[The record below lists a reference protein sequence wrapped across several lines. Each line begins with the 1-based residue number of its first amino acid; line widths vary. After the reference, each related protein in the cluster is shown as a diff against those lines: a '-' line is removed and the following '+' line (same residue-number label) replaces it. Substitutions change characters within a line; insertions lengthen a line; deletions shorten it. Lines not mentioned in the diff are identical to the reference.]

1 MIKIPIINT
10 INTRKKY
17 ANKRSTIK
25 KVPSKKETNN
35 KKSHSF
41 IFNYSGLNNALL
53 KYNSNKDNKNTAE
66 EKSYL
71 TEEQNKVQKKSMEY
85 SDKNSSLTKLKEMN
99 CDMDLILT
107 GIKTNLEGSTVN
119 TDKKI
124 INADRF
130 INQINNKN
138 NKSNNLVFNNKRN
151 EPSNKSYENLKYSFS
166 YMKICNF
173 NFEIINKKKHF
184 ININEI
190 KEKNKIEFI
199 FDNKREDNQIDVD
212 NMIDLLYDYKNKVE
226 EMKLSNKSL
235 ITKHF
240 INDSGINKEI
250 EKYLEINKINENNRI
265 IKNEIDFLTEKLT
278 YSFYKSELLLNKYY
292 NKLKE
297 FDINVEKDIK
307 EISNEYKN
315 NIILDNV

>member
-17 ANKRSTIK
+17 ANKRSTVK
-25 KVPSKKETNN
+25 KVPPKKETNN

-71 TEEQNKVQKKSMEY
+71 TEEHNKIQKKSIEY

-151 EPSNKSYENLKYSFS
+151 ESSNKSYENLKYSFS
-166 YMKICNF
+166 YMKI
-173 NFEIINKKKHF
+173 HF
-184 ININEI
+184 IHINEI

-199 FDNKREDNQIDVD
+199 FDNKIKDNQIDVD
-212 NMIDLLYDYKNKVE
+212 NTIDMLYDYKNKIE

-240 INDSGINKEI
+240 INDSGINKEL
-250 EKYLEINKINENNRI
+250 EKYIEMNKINENNRI
-265 IKNEIDFLTEKLT
+265 I
-278 YSFYKSELLLNKYY
+278 
-292 NKLKE
+292 
-297 FDINVEKDIK
+297 
-307 EISNEYKN
+307 
-315 NIILDNV
+315 